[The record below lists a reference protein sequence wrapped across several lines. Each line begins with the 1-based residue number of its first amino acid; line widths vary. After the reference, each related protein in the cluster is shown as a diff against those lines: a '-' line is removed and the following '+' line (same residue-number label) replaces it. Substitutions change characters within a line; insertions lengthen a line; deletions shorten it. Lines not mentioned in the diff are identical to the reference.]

1 MPASGNGEATVTTD
15 HKTIREWVESRGGH
29 PASVEGTAGKS
40 DAGLLRIDYPGYRG
54 KASLTEISWDEFFG
68 KFEEKKLAFLY
79 QERSASGRESR
90 FSKLITRRGAERR
103 DRARARRSGADAAAG
118 GESRASRD
126 GKESGVASRRSTSRK

>member
-103 DRARARRSGADAAAG
+103 DRARARRSGG
-118 GESRASRD
+118 GDSGGDSRASRD
-126 GKESGVASRRSTSRK
+126 GKESGAASRRSTSRK